1 MSAPVEHKIVAAR
14 FGTIAGTEVSLFR
27 IPNSTNDYIEVSDYG
42 CTIKGIHVHGKDGKL
57 HNVLCGYETLE
68 EYQVGGLELGAVTGT
83 LNGQPLPTAH
93 RLWNV
98 EEIGENHLFLSCRL
112 SAEDTPAGIACALGA
127 RIMWVNLNRI
137 VIDLFATPE
146 KDACLALTS
155 NLVLRLQDP
164 PELTGYTL
172 RTFCPEVLLDGQR
185 RPVSQSDYAEMTF
198 VPLAAHPQT
207 FVSDRDESKPMAELV
222 HTAAAFT
229 VSAYSTMSA
238 IRVSPQPGLGG
249 VQVLP
254 FLLDGLSLAAGQ
266 SFAGRI
272 ICGFD
277 RLYTKEELE
286 ESALSPFAAFI

>member
-137 VIDLFATPE
+137 VIDLFATR

-155 NLVLRLQDP
+155 IWSCGSGP
-164 PELTGYTL
+164 PELGYTL

-198 VPLAAHPQT
+198 VPWQP
-207 FVSDRDESKPMAELV
+207 
-222 HTAAAFT
+222 TAD
-229 VSAYSTMSA
+229 
-238 IRVSPQPGLGG
+238 LC
-249 VQVLP
+249 L
-254 FLLDGLSLAAGQ
+254 
-266 SFAGRI
+266 
-272 ICGFD
+272 
-277 RLYTKEELE
+277 
-286 ESALSPFAAFI
+286 

>member
-1 MSAPVEHKIVAAR
+1 MCPRRAH
-14 FGTIAGTEVSLFR
+14 
-27 IPNSTNDYIEVSDYG
+27 
-42 CTIKGIHVHGKDGKL
+42 HV
-57 HNVLCGYETLE
+57 
-68 EYQVGGLELGAVTGT
+68 
-83 LNGQPLPTAH
+83 GQPEPDCH
-93 RLWNV
+93 RPV
-98 EEIGENHLFLSCRL
+98 CH
-112 SAEDTPAGIACALGA
+112 AG
-127 RIMWVNLNRI
+127 
-137 VIDLFATPE
+137 

-207 FVSDRDESKPMAELV
+207 FVSDRDEIKPMAELV